1 MGASDERQ
9 RIAPHLVLERRLGS
23 GGQGEVWLATDEARG
38 EAVAVKL
45 LRPGPDWRSL
55 ARFTQEAQLL
65 GMLDHPGLVR
75 LLAHDL
81 SAERPWLELELVRG
95 RTLRDLLVARIAR
108 GEPTD
113 VGWAAIVLDQVCR
126 ALAYAHSRGVV
137 HRDLKPTNVLVDDGE
152 IPLVKVIDLGVAK
165 WLAQTDG
172 QATTVSRGFVGTLP
186 FLAPEQVLAQTITE
200 RTDVHQLGVLAYT
213 MLALRSPWTGR
224 GEALDQLAPA
234 ELGSRILGAP
244 RPRLSRHRPELPA
257 QVEQVL
263 MRAMAISPEAR
274 QPTMDVLRVELAA
287 ALSGAGP
294 LEAAATLP
302 QRSLDE
308 LWAPSPA
315 PAMVGAEAPDTGPV
329 PSTSAPEGP
338 LARPARRVLDPSSQP
353 PPRTA
358 RRGRPRAWVWPA
370 VAGIWGLVALV
381 YVARAPLGDG
391 HAREVEVAP
400 RVSTAAPRVATAA
413 PSSSASPAPGPAVA
427 AVASPTSPTPTPWP
441 EPAPDAAATSAGD
454 VSRPALGPSM
464 TARAE
469 PTTAPSVAARASG
482 AAAPTAAGATAGP
495 RGPAPRGPRLTSP
508 RAPTLAEARAAAM
521 AAHDPASV
529 ADALATAHVAARGLE
544 PSARGPVEACLR
556 QAVSGPQVAT
566 CLDRPV
572 VDELAPWSPW
582 HER

>member
-9 RIAPHLVLERRLGS
+9 RIAPHLVLERRLGA

-38 EAVAVKL
+38 EPVAVKL

-75 LLAHDL
+75 LLGHDL

-95 RTLRDLLVARIAR
+95 RTLRDVLVERIAR
-108 GEPTD
+108 GEATD
-113 VGWAAIVLDQVCR
+113 VAWAAIVLDQVCR

-137 HRDLKPTNVLVDDGE
+137 HRDLKPTNVLVDDGDV
-152 IPLVKVIDLGVAK
+152 PLVKVIDLGVAK

-186 FLAPEQVLAQTITE
+186 FLAPEQVLAQPISE
-200 RTDVHQLGVLAYT
+200 RTDIHQLGVLAYT

-244 RPRLSRHRPELPA
+244 RPRVSRQRPELPA
-257 QVEQVL
+257 QVDHVL
-263 MRAMAISPEAR
+263 ARAMAISPDAR
-274 QPTMDVLRVELAA
+274 QPTMDALRVELAE

-308 LWAPSPA
+308 LWAPAPTPA
-315 PAMVGAEAPDTGPV
+315 LLGGGEPDTAPSPV
-329 PSTSAPEGP
+329 PTTSAPDGP
-338 LARPARRVLDPSSQP
+338 LGAVGRPARRALDPSSHP
-353 PPRTA
+353 PPRA
-358 RRGRPRAWVWPA
+358 SRGRGRRVWAWPV

-381 YVARAPLGDG
+381 YVARLPREPERAPSPTSSA
-391 HAREVEVAP
+391 ARPPSGPERVLPSAIVVASP
-400 RVSTAAPRVATAA
+400 AGA
-413 PSSSASPAPGPAVA
+413 PSSGAPPSPSAA
-427 AVASPTSPTPTPWP
+427 
-441 EPAPDAAATSAGD
+441 
-454 VSRPALGPSM
+454 
-464 TARAE
+464 
-469 PTTAPSVAARASG
+469 
-482 AAAPTAAGATAGP
+482 AAGATVVASP
-495 RGPAPRGPRLTSP
+495 VPRVSAESATRPAEVSMVARPAPSPSPSPPAASRGPARPSRPAAS
-508 RAPTLAEARAAAM
+508 RAPTLAEARAAAL
-521 AAHDPASV
+521 AAHDPESLARAQSLARLAVRDHAPAARTRIDACLGRSRTGPDV
-529 ADALATAHVAARGLE
+529 AACLDPGATA
-544 PSARGPVEACLR
+544 
-556 QAVSGPQVAT
+556 
-566 CLDRPV
+566 

>member
-9 RIAPHLVLERRLGS
+9 RIAPHLVLERRLGT

-38 EAVAVKL
+38 EPVAVKL

-75 LLAHDL
+75 LLGHDL

-95 RTLRDLLVARIAR
+95 RTLRDVLVERIAR
-108 GEPTD
+108 GEATD

-137 HRDLKPTNVLVDDGE
+137 HRDLKPTNVLVDDGDV
-152 IPLVKVIDLGVAK
+152 PLVKVIDLGVAK

-186 FLAPEQVLAQTITE
+186 FLAPEQVLAQPISE

-213 MLALRSPWTGR
+213 MLALRSPWTAR

-244 RPRLSRHRPELPA
+244 RPRVSRQRPELPA
-257 QVEQVL
+257 QVDHVL
-263 MRAMAISPEAR
+263 ARAMAISPDTR
-274 QPTMDVLRVELAA
+274 QPTMDALRVELAE

-308 LWAPSPA
+308 LWAPAPA
-315 PAMVGAEAPDTGPV
+315 PALLGGGEPDTAPSPV
-329 PSTSAPEGP
+329 PTTSAPDGL
-338 LARPARRVLDPSSQP
+338 LAAQGRAARRVLDPSSHP

-358 RRGRPRAWVWPA
+358 RGPGRRVWAWPV

-381 YVARAPLGDG
+381 YVARLPHDPGHDLERPLPPASAAASPRSGPERLGPSPSVVTAPVSAVSSGPPS
-391 HAREVEVAP
+391 A
-400 RVSTAAPRVATAA
+400 STAA
-413 PSSSASPAPGPAVA
+413 SSATV
-427 AVASPTSPTPTPWP
+427 V
-441 EPAPDAAATSAGD
+441 
-454 VSRPALGPSM
+454 
-464 TARAE
+464 
-469 PTTAPSVAARASG
+469 
-482 AAAPTAAGATAGP
+482 
-495 RGPAPRGPRLTSP
+495 TSP
-508 RAPTLAEARAAAM
+508 RASAAPTPRPAEVTMIARPTPSPSPSSRGPARPTRPAASRATTVAEARAAAL
-521 AAHDPASV
+521 ASHDADSV
-529 ADALATAHVAARGLE
+529 ARAQSLARLAVRDHEPAARARVDACLGRARTGPDVAA
-544 PSARGPVEACLR
+544 
-556 QAVSGPQVAT
+556 
-566 CLDRPV
+566 CLDAGAAV